1 MSIERLERKGGVV
14 WRVRWR
20 DEHGRN
26 RSKVLG
32 RKRDAEAFD
41 AEVRRLKRT
50 RELGQLDAGKQTL
63 AEFGQDWWTLHAEP
77 QLAKVTLELYAM
89 LWDVH
94 ILPRL
99 GELKLRDLTAEEIQR
114 FRVDLEAAGVGPVS
128 IRKAL
133 TLLHGILQRAV
144 EWGRIPVNPA
154 AAIRKPKAKR
164 TRTVQPLPPV
174 VVERIRRYLL
184 ERRRMRD
191 TTLVSVLAYA
201 GLRPGEALA
210 LSWAHIREHTILVER
225 AASLGEIAPTK
236 TGQTRTVRLLQPLAK
251 DLAEWRLASGRP
263 DDSALIFPG
272 LDGGPWTREQYQNWR
287 KRIYVPTT
295 KACGVDNS
303 RPYDLRHSFISL
315 LIHEGLSVVE
325 VARQAGHSP
334 EMTLSTYAHVFD
346 EHSLGEHKT
355 AEDQI
360 RAARSEDVPVLYPRE
375 GADPQ
380 IPSRGGRIRTADLLL
395 PKQAR

>member
-1 MSIERLERKGGVV
+1 
-14 WRVRWR
+14 
-20 DEHGRN
+20 
-26 RSKVLG
+26 
-32 RKRDAEAFD
+32 
-41 AEVRRLKRT
+41 
-50 RELGQLDAGKQTL
+50 
-63 AEFGQDWWTLHAEP
+63 
-77 QLAKVTLELYAM
+77 
-89 LWDVH
+89 
-94 ILPRL
+94 
-99 GELKLRDLTAEEIQR
+99 
-114 FRVDLEAAGVGPVS
+114 
-128 IRKAL
+128 KAL

-236 TGQTRTVRLLQPLAK
+236 TGQTRTVRLLQPLAT
-251 DLAEWRLASGRP
+251 DLNEWRLASGRP
-263 DDSALIFPG
+263 DDTALIFPG
-272 LDGGPWTREQYQNWR
+272 VDGKPWTREQYQNWR

-295 KACGVDNS
+295 KACGVTNS

-325 VARQAGHSP
+325 IARQAGHSP
-334 EMTLSTYAHVFD
+334 EMTLGTYAHVFD
-346 EHSLGEHKT
+346 EHSLGEHRT

-360 RAARSEDVPVLYPRE
+360 RAARGEDVPVLYPRE

-380 IPSRGGRIRTADLLL
+380 NPSRGGRIRTADLLL